1 MTDEDFDSLEK
12 VYKKL
17 RSAKVTGS
25 SVRLNSAEIKIILKN
40 QEDLMAMF
48 DDKDYELLD
57 KVLVKLK
64 QADYTCS
71 DIVLDPEE
79 VRVFV
84 DDFDDVNRELVEF
97 EKVILEFEKEVN
109 CNED

>member
-1 MTDEDFDSLEK
+1 MLS
-12 VYKKL
+12 
-17 RSAKVTGS
+17 
-25 SVRLNSAEIKIILKN
+25 
-40 QEDLMAMF
+40 
-48 DDKDYELLD
+48 DKDYELLD

-79 VRVFV
+79 VRVLV

-97 EKVILEFEKEVN
+97 EKEVN